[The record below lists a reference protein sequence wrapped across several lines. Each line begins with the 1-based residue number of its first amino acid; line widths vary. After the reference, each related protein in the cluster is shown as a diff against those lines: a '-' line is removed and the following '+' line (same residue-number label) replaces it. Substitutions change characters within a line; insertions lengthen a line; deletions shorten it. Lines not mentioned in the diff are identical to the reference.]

1 MNNKFRHFEAFG
13 KRRGRRI
20 LPSVIAV
27 TALSVPIGV
36 ADAQAGP
43 SSVGTGAVF
52 GMTNGILGNSVSAF
66 SRNAKGRLK
75 PAGSFSTGGTGSGVL
90 ENNATSLILGEGNQQ
105 SPTDLGG
112 GDRFLFAANTGSNSI
127 TVFERTGAR
136 LRRVEVEQAQQGNI
150 NHPISL
156 TLHSNVLYVLNG
168 ATTNCTAGNPT
179 VSGFTVSTA
188 GRLTPIAGSTQPV
201 PGGLLSG
208 CAQVSFDQTGKRLV
222 VSERQ
227 TDNLATYRVDGAGR
241 AGPPRSNATTEIG
254 PFGLNFTNDNVLL
267 SAVNNLA
274 LPLQGGAAS
283 YAINA
288 DDSLTPLSATA
299 ERNGRSDT
307 CWIEITDDG
316 RYVYT
321 ASFQSGDISS
331 YIVETDG
338 RLALLNPVA
347 ARVNAPLPGAFD
359 LALVDSDFL
368 YGLDTNLG
376 TVVAFRIDSAGG
388 LTEID
393 RENLGSLPLGLGSL
407 GSLPGAFG
415 LAAT

>member
-1 MNNKFRHFEAFG
+1 MNNKLKHVEAFG

-20 LPSVIAV
+20 LPAVIAV
-27 TALSVPIGV
+27 TALSLPLG
-36 ADAQAGP
+36 AAEAQAGP
-43 SSVGTGAVF
+43 SAVGTGAVF
-52 GMTNGILGNSVSAF
+52 GMTNGILGNSVTAF
-66 SRNAKGRLK
+66 SRNAEGRLQ

-90 ENNATSLILGEGNQQ
+90 ENNATSLILGKGNQQ

-112 GDRFLFAANTGSNSI
+112 GDRFLFAANAGSNSI
-127 TVFERTGAR
+127 SVFERTGAS

-156 TLHSNVLYVLNG
+156 TLHSNILYVLNG

-179 VSGFTVSTA
+179 ISGFTVSTA

-267 SAVNNLA
+267 SAVNNAA

-316 RYVYT
+316 RFAYT
-321 ASFQSGDISS
+321 TNFQTGDISS
-331 YIVETDG
+331 YRVGSDG
-338 RLALLNPVA
+338 RLTLIKSVA
-347 ARVNAPLPGAFD
+347 ASVHSPLPGAFD
-359 LALVDSDFL
+359 LALVDSRFL
-368 YGLDTNLG
+368 Y
-376 TVVAFRIDSAGG
+376 AIDSNLATVSGY
-388 LTEID
+388 EIGSD
-393 RENLGSLPLGLGSL
+393 GSLKALGEQSI
-407 GSLPGAFG
+407 GSLPGTFG
-415 LAAT
+415 VAAT